1 MGAEQKTAR
10 LKTHDKS
17 IETKEVSIY
26 VMKQHGGILMA
37 GAAALAMPFFLIAP
51 YKASEE
57 KKAPFIRRNF
67 AHRGLHTE
75 DKSIPENSLAAF
87 EAAAVR
93 GYGIELD
100 VQLSKD
106 GQVVVFHDDTLNR
119 VCGVDARVDEMTYE
133 ELQTLRLCETEY
145 TIPLFSE
152 VLACVDGRGPLIV
165 ELKTGKRNRELCE
178 KTYALLKAY
187 AGDYCI
193 ESFHPAMVAWFRFHA
208 REVLRGQLAGPAL
221 ERFNGKNTIMHIAG
235 NCMLN
240 FIGRPQFIAYC
251 IGEKSFWVRMAEKM
265 GAMRVAWTSHDPKNE
280 QGNDA
285 VIFEFY
291 QPEIRY

>member
-1 MGAEQKTAR
+1 MT
-10 LKTHDKS
+10 
-17 IETKEVSIY
+17 
-26 VMKQHGGILMA
+26 
-37 GAAALAMPFFLIAP
+37 GAAVLAMPVFLLAP
-51 YKASEE
+51 YRASEE
-57 KKAPFIRRNF
+57 KKAPFMHRNF

-119 VCGVDARVDEMTYE
+119 VCGVDARVDELTYE
-133 ELQTLRLCETEY
+133 ELQKLRLCETEQ

-165 ELKTGKRNRELCE
+165 ELKHGKRNRELCE
-178 KTYALLKAY
+178 KTYALLKDY
-187 AGDYCI
+187 TGDYCV
-193 ESFHPAMVAWFRFHA
+193 ESFQPGIVAWFRFHA
-208 REVLRGQLAGPAL
+208 PKVLRGQLAMPAKYYK
-221 ERFNGKNTIMHIAG
+221 GIPKIMGGMMG
-235 NCMLN
+235 NCMMD
-240 FIGRPQFIAYC
+240 FISRPQFIAYC
-251 IGEKSFWVRMAEKM
+251 IGEKDFGVKLAEKM
-265 GAMRVAWTSHDPKNE
+265 GAMRVAWTSHDRRNE
-280 QGNDA
+280 EENDA

-291 QPEIRY
+291 RPEIRY

>member
-1 MGAEQKTAR
+1 
-10 LKTHDKS
+10 
-17 IETKEVSIY
+17 
-26 VMKQHGGILMA
+26 MKKQRGILMA
-37 GAAALAMPFFLIAP
+37 GAAALAMPFFLLAP
-51 YKASEE
+51 YRASEE
-57 KKAPFIRRNF
+57 KKAPFMHRNF

-75 DKSIPENSLAAF
+75 DRSIPENSLAAF

-119 VCGVDARVDEMTYE
+119 VCGVDARVDEKTYE
-133 ELQTLRLCETEY
+133 ELQTLRLCGTEY

-152 VLACVDGRGPLIV
+152 VLACVNGRGPLIV
-165 ELKTGKRNRELCE
+165 ELKNGKRNKELCE

-193 ESFHPAMVAWFRFHA
+193 ESFQPSIVAWFRFHA
-208 REVLRGQLAGPAL
+208 GEVLRGQLAMPASYYRGIPKVFG
-221 ERFNGKNTIMHIAG
+221 EMAG
-235 NCMLN
+235 NCMMD
-240 FIGRPQFIAYC
+240 FISRPQFIAYC

-265 GAMRVAWTSHDPKNE
+265 GAMSVAWTSHDQKNE
-280 QGNDA
+280 EGNDA
-285 VIFEFY
+285 VIFEY
-291 QPEIRY
+291 YEPEITY

>member
-1 MGAEQKTAR
+1 MEKQKG
-10 LKTHDKS
+10 
-17 IETKEVSIY
+17 I
-26 VMKQHGGILMA
+26 GILLA
-37 GAAALAMPFFLIAP
+37 GAAAMTAPFFLLAP
-51 YKASEE
+51 YRAPEE
-57 KKAPFIRRNF
+57 KKAPFMHRNF

-75 DKSIPENSLAAF
+75 DKSIPENSIAAF

-106 GQVVVFHDDTLNR
+106 GQVVVFHDDTLER

-145 TIPLFSE
+145 KIPLFSE

-165 ELKTGKRNRELCE
+165 ELKHGKRNKELCE
-178 KTYALLKAY
+178 KTYALLKNY
-187 AGDYCI
+187 KGDYCV
-193 ESFHPAMVAWFRFHA
+193 ESFQPVIVAWFRFHA
-208 REVLRGQLAGPAL
+208 REVLRGQLAMPAAHYQ
-221 ERFNGKNTIMHIAG
+221 GIPKAAAQMAG
-235 NCMLN
+235 NCMMD
-240 FIGRPQFIAYC
+240 FISRPQFIAYC

-265 GAMRVAWTSHDPKNE
+265 GAMRVAWTSHDKKNE
-280 QGNDA
+280 EGNDA

-291 QPEIRY
+291 EPEIKFM